1 MKSKHSV
8 RLLCLGLFSLFV
20 FGACVDA
27 SAQGRG
33 DQSPQGKPAQTGD
46 LREDQNEIARIQ
58 KDIARDKEKLNMD
71 MAKFGANS
79 SQVAKDKADLQRDQ
93 AAQTKAQ
100 KNIIE
105 AKTERAQIDA
115 DKQKEKTDRSRIE

>member
-8 RLLCLGLFSLFV
+8 KLLCLGLFSLFV

-33 DQSPQGKPAQTGD
+33 GQSPQGKPAQTGD

-58 KDIARDKEKLNMD
+58 KDIARDQDKLNRD
-71 MAKFGANS
+71 MAKFCAKS
-79 SQVAKDKADLQRDQ
+79 SQDARDKAGLQGYQ
-93 AAQTKAQ
+93 
-100 KNIIE
+100 E
-105 AKTERAQIDA
+105 A
-115 DKQKEKTDRSRIE
+115 RSRAR